1 MALAMDTRYTTSVRM
16 DGELAERLELIS
28 QVRRQSKNSLIV
40 AAVRQLVIDLES
52 DPTYLEDRDRLLDRW
67 SGRENGKEN

>member
-40 AAVRQLVIDLES
+40 AAVKQLVIDLES